1 MSSRWGEP
9 AERIEPGPAGAWG
22 ERGRCPR
29 CGSGRVAHLVYGV
42 PTRDVIDSAP
52 AWVWFPGSVADGPED
67 RDCGACGHAWVSDR
81 SVRA

>member
-1 MSSRWGEP
+1 MQLSPDDGLVTRRGEDR
-9 AERIEPGPAGAWG
+9 EGWG

-52 AWVWFPGSVADGPED
+52 AWVWFPGAVVDGPED
-67 RDCGACGHAWVSDR
+67 RDCGACGHTWTERDVR
-81 SVRA
+81 S